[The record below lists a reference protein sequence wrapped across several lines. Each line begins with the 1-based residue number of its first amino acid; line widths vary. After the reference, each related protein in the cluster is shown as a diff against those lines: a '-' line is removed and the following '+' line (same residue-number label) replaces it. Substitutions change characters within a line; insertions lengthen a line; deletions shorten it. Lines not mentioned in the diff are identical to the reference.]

1 MLRERTSTSQ
11 GLTTINVAFSD
22 PGFDNT
28 ANLNGPA
35 PPTITDTLHE
45 SFTHV
50 IDWGDGTVDAVHTYA
65 DSSTHDVTITQTG
78 PGGTQT
84 FTVPGIGGL
93 NQVLTLVSSQDINN
107 PGGRAQP
114 FTYVVD
120 WGDGN
125 VQTITLMLKAPGGP
139 TVNGLT
145 AVGTLVRTSGNVGVA
160 TTGSFRITHQYLG
173 PPDPLNPTADI
184 KITVSVVDDNNA
196 SISDFVTIT
205 NPGINTFN
213 VAIDT
218 TPDVPR
224 LALPPQRRRQCC
236 LSQQSAAPVELAA
249 ERWLAIARSELTTTS
264 DRYLELVVVSPDGNE
279 IERYRLS
286 DEALVDLA
294 RSVRDAAG

>member
-1 MLRERTSTSQ
+1 MPTTARTRLPSGWRTTIWARSPIRRNSSTGVGVDFGTNNGGDFVETTFTVVVNNIAPSFVPQPGGANVAGTDVTSQ
-11 GLTTINVAFSD
+11 GFTTINVAFSD

-28 ANLNGPA
+28 ANLNAPA

-84 FTVPGIGGL
+84 FTVPGIGGA

-107 PGGRAQP
+107 PGAVAQP

-125 VQTITLMLKAPGGP
+125 VQTITLMLKAPGAP

-145 AVGTLVRTSGNVGVA
+145 AVGSLVRTSGNVGVA
-160 TTGSFRITHQYLG
+160 TTGSFGITHQYLG
-173 PPDPLNPTADI
+173 PPDPLNPTNDI
-184 KITVSVVDDNNA
+184 
-196 SISDFVTIT
+196 
-205 NPGINTFN
+205 
-213 VAIDT
+213 
-218 TPDVPR
+218 
-224 LALPPQRRRQCC
+224 
-236 LSQQSAAPVELAA
+236 
-249 ERWLAIARSELTTTS
+249 
-264 DRYLELVVVSPDGNE
+264 
-279 IERYRLS
+279 
-286 DEALVDLA
+286 
-294 RSVRDAAG
+294 